1 MVFKNISAIYS
12 LLLPALQFEPGH
24 YTLILRHMNSNHK
37 IIFSDC
43 NSLMLCLSHPLTPTD
58 VILSQIHIDTCYCK
72 SQAAP
77 VCPHL
82 SSYLWLAITKI
93 CLSFMLETMS
103 PDTVIVRK
111 RPSRTHTSPRTTEPS
126 QRNLKKQ
133 APCQVLR
140 PTCPIIYW
148 SEHRICQDQTSDSW
162 WGSQTL
168 GLWNL

>member
-24 YTLILRHMNSNHK
+24 YTLILRHMNSNHE

-93 CLSFMLETMS
+93 CLSFLHARNDVTRHCDCQKMAKPHSHIPQNNRAFTEKPQETGTM
-103 PDTVIVRK
+103 PGT
-111 RPSRTHTSPRTTEPS
+111 
-126 QRNLKKQ
+126 
-133 APCQVLR
+133 
-140 PTCPIIYW
+140 
-148 SEHRICQDQTSDSW
+148 
-162 WGSQTL
+162 
-168 GLWNL
+168 